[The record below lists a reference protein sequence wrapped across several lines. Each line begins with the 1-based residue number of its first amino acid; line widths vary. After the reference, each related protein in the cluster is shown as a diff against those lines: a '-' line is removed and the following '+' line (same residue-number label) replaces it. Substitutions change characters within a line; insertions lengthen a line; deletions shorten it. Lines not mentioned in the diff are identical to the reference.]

1 MAVTD
6 TSYTARFEL
15 PDLIERGRTQ
25 TLTCRTYRNGAAA
38 TPTIAGSRVSIYDAS
53 NAAIVNLSAIILS
66 GGFAAYSL
74 ASTVTTQL
82 ALEMGWRI
90 EWDLV
95 MPDTLSHVFRS
106 EAALVRRRLYPAIT
120 DVDIARRVSALDT
133 ARADV
138 ITGAENHQEKIDE
151 AWIDLQ
157 WRLLNRG
164 NRPNLVM
171 SPAALREPHLYLTLA
186 LIFSDLAAR
195 GDADYAHQADQYR
208 HAFESAWSRVT
219 FEYDADDD
227 GQADS
232 NRRRAASPVTWLC
245 GGRSQTW
252 GPW

>member
-15 PDLIERGRTQ
+15 PDLIERGKANTI
-25 TLTCRTYRNGAAA
+25 TCRTYRSGAVS
-38 TPTIAGSRVSIYDAS
+38 TPTAAGSTVSVYDAS
-53 NAAIVNLSAIILS
+53 NTAVVNAAAVTVSTHAQYAIT
-66 GGFAAYSL
+66 AATL
-74 ASTVTTQL
+74 TDR
-82 ALEMGWRI
+82 ALEMGWRV
-90 EWDLV
+90 EWSLV
-95 MPDTLSHVFRS
+95 MPDGLTHVFRT
-106 EAALVRRRLYPAIT
+106 EAALVRGRLYPAIS

-138 ITGAENHQEKIDE
+138 ITGAANHQDKIDE

-157 WRLLNRG
+157 WRLINKG

-208 HAFESAWSRVT
+208 HAFEAAWSRVA